1 MYLSQRLLNSPLLY
15 TTFCSPYNLQIIG
28 VFKVREYMCI
38 CMILVKHVHL
48 LLSLQTQVIL
58 LHLIPLFK
66 LNNVYSQ
73 PKPTLNMAFQSYPS

>member
-1 MYLSQRLLNSPLLY
+1 
-15 TTFCSPYNLQIIG
+15 
-28 VFKVREYMCI
+28 MCI

-48 LLSLQTQVIL
+48 LLSLQTQVIW

-73 PKPTLNMAFQSYPS
+73 PKPTLNMAFQRYPFENAFF

>member
-1 MYLSQRLLNSPLLY
+1 
-15 TTFCSPYNLQIIG
+15 
-28 VFKVREYMCI
+28 MCI

-48 LLSLQTQVIL
+48 LLSLQTQIIL

-73 PKPTLNMAFQSYPS
+73 LKPTLSMAFQSYPLENAFF